1 MSDQGGQLTNE
12 QTYPLRIPDIQ
23 LGEGNDTPM
32 HDVVNFVLI
41 QHGNSFVREKEYP
54 RNFGKLVMMMKRE
67 KIKCKRDEALLRM
80 VEGKV

>member
-1 MSDQGGQLTNE
+1 
-12 QTYPLRIPDIQ
+12 
-23 LGEGNDTPM
+23 M

-41 QHGNSFVREKEYP
+41 QHGNSFVREKEHP

-67 KIKCKRDEALLRM
+67 KIKCKRDEALLRT